1 MVFGFLFIEVIC
13 PFLEMSLDRIKTF
26 IYFFS
31 QDAYMKNYKV
41 RQEII
46 KESWDFDCS
55 CELCQQE
62 KVENCDDFYAKYDQ
76 LNHEADKINVDNGQY
91 MTFPESYLRLGNLY
105 KDMYKLAKEKKAS
118 KVITE

>member
-1 MVFGFLFIEVIC
+1 MPSNIDRGDISRAGIINH
-13 PFLEMSLDRIKTF
+13 SLKLLRIGVDSYT
-26 IYFFS
+26 
-31 QDAYMKNYKV
+31 KNYFTCTTF
-41 RQEII
+41 
-46 KESWDFDCS
+46 WA
-55 CELCQQE
+55 LCHSQLLSLE

-105 KDMYKLAKEKKAS
+105 KDMYKLAKEKKTS

>member
-1 MVFGFLFIEVIC
+1 MVAQTGFEPGTLHFQGDRSSWC
-13 PFLEMSLDRIKTF
+13 RLLYQFFFTRTTFWALCHSQLLSLK
-26 IYFFS
+26 
-31 QDAYMKNYKV
+31 
-41 RQEII
+41 
-46 KESWDFDCS
+46 
-55 CELCQQE
+55 

-105 KDMYKLAKEKKAS
+105 KDMYKLAKEKKTS